1 MKSKI
6 YLGLAILIL
15 GLSLFLRL
23 YKIENRAPFDWDQN
37 RDYQAI
43 ASIATG
49 KPTMI
54 GPVAKGEGGFFL
66 GPLYYYLATP
76 AYLLSDGNPLS
87 LPLTSGAIDIF
98 SLLTI
103 LVLFPKVW
111 GRTKTLA
118 LALVWAL
125 SWFMIESSRISWNV
139 SLVPLWTLLMVYF
152 LSFKDRLSMI
162 HSFGLGLLVGLSW
175 HIHAALIPLAPLIL
189 CFFPKKI
196 FSPRQHVFSLL
207 LGYLLALLPLLIF
220 DLRHAGLERSL
231 IHQFLSAKAI
241 VTPPWEMVIESAHA
255 RFGKNLFA
263 IFTGTSDLHFWWG
276 TLAALISAA
285 SISRQRL
292 LPRLAGLLV
301 LLNLALVISL
311 REVGFP
317 EYYLT
322 VANLSFLI
330 LLIDWCLSL
339 ANLGR
344 LGLFALLIFFIISN
358 TKVYDFSATPFSLA
372 RKAEIASTV
381 RKLGDRIDLE
391 FDLPLGRDSGI
402 VPLLRLRGVSLDPD
416 SPLKVIISE
425 SVAERMF
432 IDGELTE
439 DLGRFGGLRVSYR
452 VVQ

>member
-6 YLGLAILIL
+6 YLFLAILIL

-43 ASIATG
+43 ASIASG
-49 KPTMI
+49 KLTMI

-76 AYLLSDGNPLS
+76 AYLLSGGNPLA
-87 LPLTSGAIDIF
+87 LPYTSVMIDVVAI
-98 SLLTI
+98 LTI
-103 LVLFPKVW
+103 LVIMPRLW
-111 GRTKTLA
+111 GRTKTLS
-118 LALVWAL
+118 LTLIWAC

-139 SLVPLWTLLMVYF
+139 SLIPLWTILMLYLLS
-152 LSFKDRLSMI
+152 LKGSMSTL
-162 HSFGLGLLVGLSW
+162 HSLALGLLVGLSW
-175 HIHAALIPLAPLIL
+175 HIHAALIPMAPFIL
-189 CFFPKKI
+189 LFFPKKI
-196 FSPRQHVFSLL
+196 FASRQSIIYIV
-207 LGYLLALLPLLIF
+207 LGYLTALIPLIIF

-231 IHQFLSAKAI
+231 ITQFLTAKAI
-241 VTPPWEMVIESAHA
+241 VTPPWIMVSQSVVE
-255 RFGKNLFA
+255 RFGKNLVA
-263 IFTGTSDLHFWWG
+263 LFTGSSDLHFWWG
-276 TLAALISAA
+276 AIAIIISIA
-285 SISRQRL
+285 SILRKRI

-301 LLNLALVISL
+301 MLNLALVIYL

-322 VANLSFLI
+322 VASISFLI
-330 LLIDWCLSL
+330 VLIDWLLSL
-339 ANLGR
+339 GKLGR
-344 LGLFALLIFFIISN
+344 LAMLAVIVSFLFIQ
-358 TKVYDFSATPFSLA
+358 TKVYDFTATPFSLA
-372 RKAEIASTV
+372 RKDEIAV
-381 RKLGDRIDLE
+381 AVKKLGDSIDLS

-402 VPLLRLRGVSLDPD
+402 IPLMRLNQITI
-416 SPLKVIISE
+416 SPSSSLKVIISE

-432 IDGELTE
+432 IDGEITE

>member
-15 GLSLFLRL
+15 GLGLFLRL

-43 ASIATG
+43 TSIATG
-49 KPTMI
+49 KPTLI

-87 LPLTSGAIDIF
+87 LPLTSLAIDIL

-103 LVLFPKVW
+103 LVLFPKIW

-118 LALVWAL
+118 LALVWAF
-125 SWFMIESSRISWNV
+125 SWYMIESSRISWNV
-139 SLVPLWTLLMVYF
+139 SLIPLWTLLMVYF
-152 LSFKDRLSMI
+152 LSLQARLSLI
-162 HSFGLGLLVGLSW
+162 RSLGLGFLVGLSW
-175 HIHAALIPLAPLIL
+175 HIHASLIPLAPLLL

-196 FSPRQHVFSLL
+196 FSPRQHILSLL

-241 VTPPWEMVIESAHA
+241 VTPPWEMVIESALS
-255 RFGKNLFA
+255 RFGKNLVA

-276 TLAALISAA
+276 TLALLISAT
-285 SISRQRL
+285 SILRQRR

-301 LLNLALVISL
+301 LLNLAFVISL
-311 REVGFP
+311 RELGFP

-322 VANLSFLI
+322 VANVGFLI

-339 ANLGR
+339 ANLWH
-344 LGLFALLIFFIISN
+344 LGLFTFLLFLMIAN
-358 TKVYDFSATPFSLA
+358 LKAYDFSATPFSLA
-372 RKAEIASTV
+372 RKAELASAV
-381 RKLGDRIDLE
+381 KNLGDRVDLV

-402 VPLLRLRGVSLDPD
+402 VPLLRLRGVVLDPD